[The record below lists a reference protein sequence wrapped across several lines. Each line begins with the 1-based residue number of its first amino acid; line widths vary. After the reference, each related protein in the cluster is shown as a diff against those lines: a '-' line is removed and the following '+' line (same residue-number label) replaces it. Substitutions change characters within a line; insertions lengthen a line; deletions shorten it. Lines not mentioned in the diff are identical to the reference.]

1 MNKKM
6 TKGIQENN
14 FIKLFKILFIIT
26 LFFPIVIFGKAKEL
40 NIYLFYGDK
49 CPHCAEL
56 EKLLEQYLDDNKNVI
71 LNKYEVWS
79 NKENQEKYKE
89 VQKILN
95 DYSNGVPYL
104 IIGNNVITGYD
115 SEITPERIKNTIT
128 YYSNFDYKDKV
139 GIYLGT
145 TTEEE
150 ENLKEDG
157 KKYEDAEVNIPILG
171 KKKSKEVPILLST
184 ILIGLVDG
192 FNPCAMW
199 ILIFLISMLLG
210 MKNVKRK
217 WALGITFLLSSALVY
232 FLFLISWLNLAV
244 FLNNI
249 ILIRMGISI
258 IAVFFGI
265 LTILKFF
272 FVKED
277 DGCEVVDKS
286 GRKKIINS
294 IKKIIKEKSFI
305 LALFGIV
312 VLAASVN
319 VIELLCSLGL
329 PVMFT
334 QILTI
339 NEVSKTAQIIYS
351 LIYVFFFLIDDIVVF
366 TIAMKTLEI
375 KAISN
380 KFGKYSHLIGGI
392 IMLIIG
398 FLMIYKPEWLM
409 FNF

>member
-56 EKLLEQYLDDNKNVI
+56 EKFLEQYLDDNKNVI

-392 IMLIIG
+392 IMLLIG

>member
-56 EKLLEQYLDDNKNVI
+56 EKFLEQYLDDNKNVI

-79 NKENQEKYKE
+79 NKENQEKYNE